1 MGLGSSITEI
11 RSFLHEL
18 QCVNRNLQNLLH
30 VGVKLTFDV
39 DQEEV
44 AHTEAKDSEPTIVLW
59 VVAFNTEEAFTI
71 ENQDF
76 FRVFKLSFEKH
87 RVETFSASAGT
98 DVELCASQEVE
109 QRRFTR

>member
-1 MGLGSSITEI
+1 MQDFFDLSV
-11 RSFLHEL
+11 EL
-18 QCVNRNLQNLLH
+18 SL
-30 VGVKLTFDV
+30 DV

-44 AHTEAKDSEPTIVLW
+44 AHTEAKNGKPTIVLW

>member
-44 AHTEAKDSEPTIVLW
+44 AHSEAKNGKPAIILFIVS
-59 VVAFNTEEAFTI
+59 FNAKKALAI
-71 ENQDF
+71 EYEDF
-76 FRVFKLSFEKH
+76 FGIWKLCF
-87 RVETFSASAGT
+87 
-98 DVELCASQEVE
+98 Q
-109 QRRFTR
+109 